1 MRRLFFIIIA
11 ILGIAGLLYGI
22 KLADP
27 ELIHQFAANI

>member
-1 MRRLFFIIIA
+1 MRRAIFVIIV

-27 ELIHQFAANI
+27 ELIHRFAANI

>member
-1 MRRLFFIIIA
+1 MRRVIFVIIV
-11 ILGIAGLLYGI
+11 ILGLAGLFYGI